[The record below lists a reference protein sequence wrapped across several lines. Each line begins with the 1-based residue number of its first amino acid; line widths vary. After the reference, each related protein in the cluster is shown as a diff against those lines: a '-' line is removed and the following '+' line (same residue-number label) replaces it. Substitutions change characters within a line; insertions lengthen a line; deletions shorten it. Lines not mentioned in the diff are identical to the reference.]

1 MGFLPQ
7 ASPEV
12 ISNSRNSVDGALQ
25 VLRSRKDGVMVDD
38 DSFNEFVDMGLARN
52 LVMTLWDRHQGGAK
66 TDCQVVGVH
75 HVFFAV
81 LRQAGQKRKQSL
93 NI

>member
-1 MGFLPQ
+1 
-7 ASPEV
+7 
-12 ISNSRNSVDGALQ
+12 
-25 VLRSRKDGVMVDD
+25 MVDD

-52 LVMTLWDRHQGGAK
+52 LVMTLWDRHQGRAK

-75 HVFFAV
+75 HVFLAV